1 MNQSLDAARNNWRA
15 HFENRNIIDVRA
27 SRAIANLDDFLS
39 RQSKEDADRVKAE
52 ITGVYHTVELTVRAS
67 AMPDTTDVF
76 LDEEIGFWG
85 ITAKAFQ
92 AQLAGVK
99 TKNIVMHINSP
110 GGDVFDGIA
119 IYSALKAHPA
129 HVTAIVDGLAASAA
143 SFIALAADKVCMA
156 ENAFMMIHKAWGC
169 AVGNQDDMLDMA
181 STLGKLDGQL
191 ASIYAGKT
199 GKSAP
204 DCLALMKGTVD
215 GTWFTASEAKDAGL
229 IDAIDPDSDE
239 EPDQEDP
246 DEEKEPEGKKN
257 SISRMRM
264 RLRIAEVA

>member
-1 MNQSLDAARNNWRA
+1 MNQSLEAARKNWRA
-15 HFENRNIIDVRA
+15 HFENRSPKDAQPKAVRFEA
-27 SRAIANLDDFLS
+27 AAAGDC
-39 RQSKEDADRVKAE
+39 
-52 ITGVYHTVELTVRAS
+52 
-67 AMPDTTDVF
+67 TDVY
-76 LDEEIGFWG
+76 LYDEIGYWG
-85 ITAKAFQ
+85 VTAKDFQ
-92 AQLAGVK
+92 AQLSGVK

-156 ENAFMMIHKAWGC
+156 ENAFLMIHNAWGM
-169 AVGNQDDMLDMA
+169 AVGNKADMNDMS
-181 STLGKLDGQL
+181 STLGKLDNQL
-191 ASIYAGKT
+191 ASIYAAKC
-199 GKSAP
+199 GKSVA
-204 DCLALMKGTVD
+204 DCAALMDGDVD

-239 EPDQEDP
+239 EPDPKDP
-246 DEEKEPEGKKN
+246 DEENEPDEKKN